1 MNIKKKVDDLTAL
14 LNKLPKRIG
23 DYLKQSEQ
31 LDSLV
36 EVVMDL
42 GRIPEARFIHQNVRL
57 KELTEV
63 TAEDIHIVT
72 KNIGH
77 FNADNRGGIERT
89 LHRVSCIRNRNND
102 IVGLTCR
109 VGRAVYGTIEII
121 RDIIE
126 SGHNCLFLG
135 PPGIGKTTL
144 LRETARVL
152 ADEVGKRVIVVDT
165 SNEIAGDGDI
175 AHFGIGYSRRIQVPS
190 PDRQH
195 MVMIEAVENHTP
207 EVIIVDEIGTEEETK
222 AARTIAERGV
232 QLVATA
238 HGYTLENIIKNPT
251 ISDLLGGVQ
260 SVVLGDEEA
269 KFRGT
274 NKSVLERKTKPT
286 FDVLIE
292 IKSRDI
298 FLIYNAVASYVDDFL
313 RNDIRQPE
321 QRIREDNNDVTI
333 DRKLTPAPA
342 PEMTVEPIIQSNN
355 TLESISIFPFGIT
368 HQQVKNAAHS
378 LGVPAQLA
386 YEISDADIIL
396 TTKAKEKQQ
405 KKKLSQLTKDRDIS
419 IHVIPDE
426 HAIQKF
432 LKEYYKIP
440 DTQDV
445 LEKEACNDV
454 KIACRRALNECRVI
468 ELSPQSKY
476 LRQLQHREARRLGLN
491 SMSVGQEPNR
501 RIRVYPKGD

>member
-1 MNIKKKVDDLTAL
+1 MMNIKKQVDDLSL
-14 LNKLPKRIG
+14 LLEKLPKRIG
-23 DYLKQSEQ
+23 DYLKKSQE
-31 LDSLV
+31 LDTLV
-36 EVVMDL
+36 EIIIDL
-42 GRIPEARFIHQNVRL
+42 GRVPEARFVTHNLRL
-57 KELTEV
+57 TELTEV

-72 KNIGH
+72 KNIGQ

-89 LHRVSCIRNRNND
+89 LHRVSCIRNRNED

-152 ADEVGKRVIVVDT
+152 ADEVGKRVVVIDT

-175 AHFGIGYSRRIQVPS
+175 PHFGIGFSRRIQVPS

-251 ISDLLGGVQ
+251 ISDLVGGVQ
-260 SVVLGDEEA
+260 TVVLGDEEA

-274 NKSVLERKTKPT
+274 NKSVLERKTTPT

-292 IKSRDI
+292 IKSRDV
-298 FLIYNAVASYVDDFL
+298 FLIYSSVASYVDDYL
-313 RNDIRQPE
+313 RNDIRPPE
-321 QRIREDNNDVTI
+321 QRIREDYDGKVVDHNLLETI
-333 DRKLTPAPA
+333 EPRVDPVVSSISGLTP
-342 PEMTVEPIIQSNN
+342 
-355 TLESISIFPFGIT
+355 LSIFLFGIT
-368 HQQVKNAAHS
+368 YQTIKGAIES
-378 LGVPAQLA
+378 LGVPV
-386 YEISDADIIL
+386 EIVRKVDMADIVL
-396 TTKAKEKQQ
+396 TTQVKAKNQ
-405 KKKLSQLTKDRDIS
+405 KKKLDQLTKSRDIS
-419 IHVIPDE
+419 LHVIADE
-426 HAIQKF
+426 YAIQKF
-432 LKEYYKIP
+432 LKSFYQIP
-440 DTQDV
+440 ETQDS

-454 KIACRRALNECRVI
+454 HIASKRALSECRVV
-468 ELSPQSKY
+468 EMSPQTKE
-476 LRQLQHREARRLGLN
+476 LRQIQHKEARRLGLN

-501 RIRVYPKGD
+501 RVRIYPKGE